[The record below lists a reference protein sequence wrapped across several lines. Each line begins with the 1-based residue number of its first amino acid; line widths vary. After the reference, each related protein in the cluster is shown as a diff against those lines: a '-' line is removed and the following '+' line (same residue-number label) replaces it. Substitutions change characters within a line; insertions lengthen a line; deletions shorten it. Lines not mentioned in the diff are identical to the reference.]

1 MLKDFVNKTPALKG
15 GSDMKKVRLAIL
27 TVFIFLF
34 AASLAKAVPVSLSG
48 TAYWDLQV
56 SVGSGTG
63 IGAGIIA
70 DDGDTHLPPDPP
82 AGISLPDVQ
91 VFEVSSDIDDDSS
104 DDVYAFAVYDAGIN
118 LIEAY
123 VVGFAYDP
131 ATSTTDTEWFS
142 ALSRVTV
149 MSETFTGF
157 NAFSI
162 SFDWEF
168 DVDFGGGEGDAKIA
182 FGLVDYTD
190 PDDPAVVYYEI
201 WEYDPLGDISGTY
214 SWSIDTL
221 DPTHVYLFGIG
232 ARAFLEGV
240 ENADGYVDVYIYNID
255 AQATPEPT
263 SVLLAGAG
271 LVALGIWGRRKSK

>member
-1 MLKDFVNKTPALKG
+1 
-15 GSDMKKVRLAIL
+15 MKKVRLAIL

-56 SVGSGTG
+56 SVGSGTE
-63 IGAGIIA
+63 IGQ
-70 DDGDTHLPPDPP
+70 DGDTYLPPDPP
-82 AGISLPDVQ
+82 AGIPLPDAQ
-91 VFEVSSDIDDDSS
+91 VFEVSSDIDDDTY
-104 DDVYAFAVYDAGIN
+104 DDVYAYAMYGVNTDY
-118 LIEAY
+118 IEAY
-123 VVGFAYDP
+123 VDGYAVDV
-131 ATSTTDTEWFS
+131 SNNTEWFS
-142 ALSRVTV
+142 ALSRVAV

-168 DVDFGGGEGDAKIA
+168 DVDFGGGEGDAEIA

-190 PDDPAVVYYEI
+190 PADPVVVYYEI
-201 WEYDPLGDISGTY
+201 WEYDPLGDTSGTY

-232 ARAFLEGV
+232 ARAFLEG
-240 ENADGYVDVYIYNID
+240 EEGADGYVDVYISNID
-255 AQATPEPT
+255 AQATPEPA

-271 LVALGIWGRRKSK
+271 LVALGIWGRKKSK

>member
-1 MLKDFVNKTPALKG
+1 
-15 GSDMKKVRLAIL
+15 MKKVRLAIL

-34 AASLAKAVPVSLSG
+34 AASLAKAVPVSLFG

-56 SVGSGTG
+56 SVGSGTE
-63 IGAGIIA
+63 IGDGIIA
-70 DDGDTHLPPDPP
+70 DDGDYYLPPDPP
-82 AGISLPDVQ
+82 AGIPLPDFQ
-91 VFEVSSDIDDDSS
+91 EFEVFYDIDDDDV
-104 DDVYAFAVYDAGIN
+104 DDVYAYAMYDVDDYINAFVY
-118 LIEAY
+118 
-123 VVGFAYDP
+123 GFAYDP

-142 ALSRVTV
+142 ALSRVAV

-168 DVDFGGGEGDAKIA
+168 DVDFVGGEGDAEIA

-190 PDDPAVVYYEI
+190 PADPAVVYYEI
-201 WEYDPLGDISGTY
+201 WEYDPLGDTSGTY

-232 ARAFLEGV
+232 ARAFLEG
-240 ENADGYVDVYIYNID
+240 EEGADGYVDVYISNID
-255 AQATPEPT
+255 AQATPEPA